1 MDHQLFNY
9 GNRFI
14 RGLFYFFF
22 GLTTYFAI
30 TSVNLI
36 LGDNAKTGSGTT
48 IVTAIVLIVA
58 ITVLIVGFAYPQVSH
73 VFKWLFVRHQAVTA
87 VTLLLLTVAWQVV
100 FVLCM
105 HPAIGFDVDAIHEAL
120 IDPKDVNTMSYF
132 SQNSNNLP
140 ILLVQHWLAM
150 AFHTTSWLFF
160 DWVTLIL
167 TDLSAVFN
175 ILSVAVIDRRK
186 VPAAMYIHAGWLA
199 LFPMIIVPYTDA
211 WVLPFVS
218 AYIFCYCVLSYT
230 QWHWTLKVLA
240 AVGLGLNVA
249 AAYFMKPSA
258 IVALIAI
265 ILVELLQ
272 VIRREYWQGLTRHK
286 GAIVVA
292 CLLVSG
298 MAGGGAY
305 VAGNHVLDTQSYIKI
320 NTARAI
326 PAVHFMS
333 MGISGDGGYNA
344 KDALK
349 MAQLPTKKSRA
360 DWSKKM
366 YLKRL
371 KQRGFWGYLAF
382 LVKKQ
387 RNNSADGS
395 FAWIKE
401 GHFILHGT
409 KPKGTGF
416 ARSIREFVYLY
427 GTRLGDFRYLVQ
439 AWWIVWL
446 VIIFFGWSDQHKFT
460 QVLRLTVIGAFMF
473 LLLFEG
479 GRSRYLIQYLPAFL
493 ILGTLSFH
501 RSLTALRRLFGWVK
515 HPVQPS

>member
-22 GLTTYFAI
+22 GLTIFFAI
-30 TSVNLI
+30 TSANLI
-36 LGDNAKTGSGTT
+36 LGDNAQTGSGTT
-48 IVTAIVLIVA
+48 VVTALVLIVA
-58 ITVLIVGFAYPQVSH
+58 IAAVLVGFAYPQVAR
-73 VFKWLFVRHQAVTA
+73 VFKWVFVRHQAITA
-87 VTLLLLTVAWQVV
+87 SVLVLVTVAWQIV
-100 FVLCM
+100 FVLCV

-120 IDPKDVNTMSYF
+120 IDPKTVNTMSYF
-132 SQNSNNLP
+132 SQNANNLP
-140 ILLVQHWLAM
+140 ILLAQHWLAQT
-150 AFHTTSWLFF
+150 FHTTSWLFF
-160 DWVTLIL
+160 DWVTLLL

-186 VPAAMYIHAGWLA
+186 VPTALYVHVGWLA

-218 AYIFCYCVLSYT
+218 AYIFCYCVMSYGHV
-230 QWHWTLKVLA
+230 HWSIKVVA
-240 AVGLGLNVA
+240 AAGLGLNVVL
-249 AAYFMKPSA
+249 AYFMKPSA

-265 ILVELLQ
+265 VLVELFQL
-272 VIRREYWQGLTRHK
+272 IRREYWQDLTWRSGL
-286 GAIVVA
+286 VVLTL
-292 CLLVSG
+292 LLVCG
-298 MAGGGAY
+298 GAGGGAY
-305 VAGNHVLDTQSYIKI
+305 VAGNHVLDTQTYIKI

-382 LVKKQ
+382 LIKKQ

-409 KPKGTGF
+409 KPSGTGF
-416 ARSIREFVYLY
+416 ARGLREFVYLY
-427 GTRLGDFRYLVQ
+427 GTRLGDFRYLAQ

-446 VIIFFGWSDQHKFT
+446 VMIFFGWSDQHKFT
-460 QVLRLTVIGAFMF
+460 QVLRLTIIGAFIF

-493 ILGTLSFH
+493 ILGTLSFR
-501 RSLTALRRLFGWVK
+501 RSLTILRRLFSWVK
-515 HPVQPS
+515 LPD

>member
-14 RGLFYFFF
+14 RGIFYFFF

-30 TSVNLI
+30 TSANLV
-36 LGDNAKTGSGTT
+36 LGDNAQTGSGTT
-48 IVTAIVLIVA
+48 IVTALALIVA
-58 ITVLIVGFAYPQVSH
+58 IAVVLVGFTYPRVAH
-73 VFKWLFVRHQAVTA
+73 GFKWLFVQHQATTA
-87 VTLLLLTVAWQVV
+87 TLLLIAVVAWQIL
-100 FVLCM
+100 FVMCV
-105 HPAIGFDVDAIHEAL
+105 HPAIGFDVDAIHQAL
-120 IDPKDVNTMSYF
+120 HNPKAINTMSYF
-132 SQNSNNLP
+132 SQNANNLP
-140 ILLVQHWLAM
+140 ILLVQHALAQT
-150 AFHTTSWLFF
+150 FRTTSWLFF
-160 DWVTLIL
+160 DGVTLVL
-167 TDLSAVFN
+167 TDLSAIFN

-186 VPAAMYIHAGWLA
+186 VPTALYVHAGWLA

-218 AYIFCYCVLSYT
+218 AYVFCYCVMSYSHC
-230 QWHWTLKVLA
+230 HWALKLVA
-240 AVGLGLNVA
+240 AAGLGLNVA

-265 ILVELLQ
+265 VLVESLQ
-272 VIRREYWQGLTRHK
+272 LIRREYWQRLTRRH
-286 GAIVVA
+286 GLLVVA
-292 CLLVSG
+292 LLLISG
-298 MAGGGAY
+298 GVGGGVY
-305 VAGNHVLDTQSYIKI
+305 MAGNHVLATQTYIRI
-320 NTARAI
+320 NTARSI

-349 MAQLPTKKSRA
+349 MAQLPTKQARS

-409 KPKGTGF
+409 KPQGTGF
-416 ARSIREFVYLY
+416 ARGLREFVYLY
-427 GTRLGDFRYLVQ
+427 GTRLGDFRYLAQ
-439 AWWIVWL
+439 AWWIIWL
-446 VIIFFGWSDQHKFT
+446 LMIFFGWSDQHKFT
-460 QVLRLTVIGAFMF
+460 QVLRLTIVGAFMF
-473 LLLFEG
+473 LLIFEG

-493 ILGTLSFH
+493 ILGTLSFR
-501 RSLTALRRLFGWVK
+501 RSLTLLRRLFSWVK
-515 HPVQPS
+515 LPG

>member
-1 MDHQLFNY
+1 MDHRLFNY

-22 GLTTYFAI
+22 ALTTYFAV

-36 LGDNAKTGSGTT
+36 LGDNSQTGSGTT
-48 IVTAIVLIVA
+48 VVTAMVLLVA
-58 ITVLIVGFAYPQVSH
+58 ISISLAGFSYPRVARVL
-73 VFKWLFVRHQAVTA
+73 KWIFVRHQVVTA
-87 VTLLLLTVAWQVV
+87 SVLLVATVAWQVL
-100 FVLCM
+100 FVLCV
-105 HPAIGFDVDAIHEAL
+105 HPAIGFDVSAIHEAVL
-120 IDPKDVNTMSYF
+120 DPKGVETMSYF

-140 ILLVQHWLAM
+140 ILLMQHWLAEQ
-150 AFHTTSWLFF
+150 FQTTSWLFF

-175 ILSVAVIDRRK
+175 ILSVAVISRRQIPTAIY
-186 VPAAMYIHAGWLA
+186 VHVGWLA
-199 LFPMIIVPYTDA
+199 IFPMIIVPYTDA

-218 AYIFCYCVLSYT
+218 AYIFCYVVMSYGRCHGF
-230 QWHWTLKVLA
+230 WKVLA
-240 AVGLGLNVA
+240 AAGFGLNVA
-249 AAYFMKPSA
+249 LAYFMKPSA

-265 ILVELLQ
+265 VLVELLQ
-272 VIRREYWQGLTRHK
+272 LIRHEFWQKLTWRK
-286 GAIVVA
+286 GG
-292 CLLVSG
+292 LLVILLVVSG
-298 MAGGGAY
+298 LVGGGAY
-305 VAGNHVLDTQSYIKI
+305 SAGNHILDTQHYIKI

-333 MGISGDGGYNA
+333 MGISGEGGYNA

-349 MAQLPTKKSRA
+349 MAQLPTKKARTE
-360 DWSKKM
+360 WSKKM

-371 KQRGFWGYLAF
+371 KQRGFWGYLTF

-387 RNNSADGS
+387 RNDSADGS

-401 GHFILHGT
+401 GHFIQQGT
-409 KPKGTGF
+409 KPTGTGF
-416 ARSIREFVYLY
+416 ARGLREFVYLY
-427 GTRLGDFRYLVQ
+427 GTRLGDFRYLAQ

-446 VIIFFGWSDQHKFT
+446 IMIFFGWRDQRKFT
-460 QVLRLTVIGAFMF
+460 QVLRLTIIGAFLF

-493 ILGTLSFH
+493 ILGTLSFQY
-501 RSLTALRRLFGWVK
+501 SLTRLRRLFQWVK
-515 HPVQPS
+515 IPI